1 MGITKGLSRLGVL
14 LGSLGVIAVAFAG
27 AAPASLAMI
36 PPPPGD
42 TSGGTDRRG
51 TSPVVH
57 TVVVG
62 GMPGWQIALIA
73 IVAAMVAAVA
83 AVLADRARG
92 TRRRLLGT
100 PADPDPESEG
110 GAPWAWR
117 LS

>member
-36 PPPPGD
+36 PAPGD
-42 TSGGTDRRG
+42 TGGATGTDTVRG
-51 TSPVVH
+51 TSPVIH

-62 GMPGWQIALIA
+62 GMPGWQIASIA

-92 TRRRLLGT
+92 ARRRLLGT
-100 PADPDPESEG
+100 PA
-110 GAPWAWR
+110 
-117 LS
+117 